1 MATQYSGSTITA
13 INFGFKTTALG
24 ITISGVTGWL
34 IQNGSHT
41 KNADVYE
48 VRDGDGDVVQRTFY
62 NFNDD
67 ASLECIITSTGASAT
82 EAEAITNTTNAL
94 QTPGTVI
101 NITACV
107 SMPSLVATNWQ
118 VESGIEVS
126 GSITDAKKVVCK
138 LKKFAGITQTNS

>member
-1 MATQYSGSTITA
+1 MGTQYSGSTITA
-13 INFGFKTTALG
+13 INFGFHSTALG
-24 ITISGVTGWL
+24 ITISGITGWL

-67 ASLECIITSTGASAT
+67 ASLECIITDAT
-82 EAEAITNTTNAL
+82 NQAGAITNTTSAL
-94 QTPGTVI
+94 QTPGTI
-101 NITACV
+101 ISITACAA
-107 SMPSLVATNWQ
+107 MPSLVATNWQ
-118 VESGIEVS
+118 VESGIEIS

-138 LKKFAGITQTNS
+138 LKKHAGITASNS